1 MAVPLRRWILPG
13 LVVAVVLVVVL
24 VVLSGRQPVPRVT
37 VVRLVRENLNSSITS
52 NGKVEPIT
60 PYAIKAQLNTFVEK
74 VYAVEGQAVQS
85 GQLLLTLNA
94 NDARAELA
102 HAREQL
108 IAATDDLRA
117 ARAGGRTAEAAQL
130 ESDLRKTQAERDRL
144 RREHEA
150 LERLVAKQAATRDEL
165 DQNQFALSK
174 AEAEL
179 QRLQR
184 TREDFTRR
192 AGLDVERA
200 SLRADES
207 RNLVRA
213 LEEKVRSTRVVAPVS
228 GTLYSLP
235 VREREFVKV
244 GDPLAELADLRQV
257 RVRAFID
264 EAELGQLEPGQKV
277 EVNWDAYPNRTW
289 IGQTGLIPKQ
299 VVPHN
304 TRSVGEVL
312 CSVDNSKL
320 ELLPNINVNVR
331 IHLRQRANALVVP
344 RGAVRTEGA
353 RHYVFVVE
361 EGSLGVER
369 RRLQKREISVGI
381 GSATN
386 YEVLGGLHEGE
397 TIALPGDVEFR
408 DGMSVRVVNLG

>member
-1 MAVPLRRWILPG
+1 MR
-13 LVVAVVLVVVL
+13 
-24 VVLSGRQPVPRVT
+24 
-37 VVRLVRENLNSSITS
+37 
-52 NGKVEPIT
+52 
-60 PYAIKAQLNTFVEK
+60 
-74 VYAVEGQAVQS
+74 
-85 GQLLLTLNA
+85 
-94 NDARAELA
+94 
-102 HAREQL
+102 REQ
-108 IAATDDLRA
+108 
-117 ARAGGRTAEAAQL
+117 
-130 ESDLRKTQAERDRL
+130 
-144 RREHEA
+144 EA
-150 LERLVAKQAATRDEL
+150 LEHLVAKQAATRDEL
-165 DQNQFALSK
+165 EQNRFALSK
-174 AEAEL
+174 AEAEF

-184 TREDFTRR
+184 TKEDFTRR

-200 SLRADES
+200 SLRADEA

-213 LEEKVRSTRVVAPVS
+213 LEDRVRSARVVAPVS

-235 VREREFVKV
+235 VHERDFVKV

-264 EAELGQLEPGQKV
+264 ETELGQLEPGQKV

-289 IGQTGLIPKQ
+289 TGQTGLIPKQ
-299 VVPHN
+299 VVARN

-344 RGAVRTEGA
+344 RGAVRTESTH
-353 RHYVFVVE
+353 RYVFVVE
-361 EGSLGVER
+361 DGSFGVER
-369 RRLQKREISVGI
+369 RRLQKREINVGI